1 MEVGDGISEVV
12 GQKLDSNQ
20 IHILFDEFDKD
31 DNGEIDFQEFMVMA
45 DYFKTAMSLTVGT
58 KSVSV

>member
-1 MEVGDGISEVV
+1 M

-20 IHILFDEFDKD
+20 INILFDEFDKD
-31 DNGEIDFQEFMVMA
+31 DNREIDFQEFMVMA
-45 DYFKTAMSLTVGT
+45 DYFKTAMRLTVGT